1 MITTGMKIIAIAA
14 FILIIAGIVE
24 IIDWRGSDDD

>member
-14 FILIIAGIVE
+14 FIIIIAGIIE
-24 IIDWRGSDDD
+24 IIGEGD

>member
-14 FILIIAGIVE
+14 FVLIIAGIVE
-24 IIDWRGSDDD
+24 IMEGSDGE

>member
-14 FILIIAGIVE
+14 FIIIIAGIVE
-24 IIDWRGSDDD
+24 IIDWRDD

>member
-14 FILIIAGIVE
+14 FIIIIAGIIE
-24 IIDWRGSDDD
+24 IIEESE

>member
-14 FILIIAGIVE
+14 FIIIIAGIIE
-24 IIDWRGSDDD
+24 IIEEEGD

>member
-1 MITTGMKIIAIAA
+1 MMTTGMKIIAIAA

-24 IIDWRGSDDD
+24 IIDWRDD

>member
-14 FILIIAGIVE
+14 FIIIIAGIIE
-24 IIDWRGSDDD
+24 IIEGSDSE